1 MFFLFLELV
10 QILNW
15 NLEKKD
21 FPYVIFVQLTIIT
34 VFAYFHNYQKFLQDI
49 H

>member
-21 FPYVIFVQLTIIT
+21 FPYVIFVQLIHLSIIT
-34 VFAYFHNYQKFLQDI
+34 AFAYFHNY
-49 H
+49 